1 MASLRQLSTC
11 IGLSGTVSVLS
22 DFFGFFRGQ
31 IPPDPTGAPV
41 RLSLIEQAQ
50 RLKNPHFHLNVTAV
64 GVDNFTD
71 SDNIEL
77 DYAIF
82 KIRNIYA
89 QVGVGVGR
97 VLHFSVSVAQANGL
111 DSITTTDGLSNV
123 SNSFVVHNNGIDVH
137 VPFSLNV
144 PSNGGIILGQ
154 SPSPGPCEGK
164 DAKGMNASVVGLFGS
179 EQTARSFARGW
190 ALPRPGAPE
199 RPPGEPDVPER

>member
-1 MASLRQLSTC
+1 M
-11 IGLSGTVSVLS
+11 
-22 DFFGFFRGQ
+22 
-31 IPPDPTGAPV
+31 
-41 RLSLIEQAQ
+41 
-50 RLKNPHFHLNVTAV
+50 
-64 GVDNFTD
+64 
-71 SDNIEL
+71 
-77 DYAIF
+77 
-82 KIRNIYA
+82 
-89 QVGVGVGR
+89 GR

-179 EQTARSFARGW
+179 EQTARSFSHEVGHYLGLGHQNDHPENLMCQSGSASSIRNSVILTNDQGNTIKSHC
-190 ALPRPGAPE
+190 LVKPGC
-199 RPPGEPDVPER
+199 